1 MFEPEARRRNVPV
14 TWRVP
19 AGLPPLTA
27 DARALRQML
36 INLVSNALKFTTE
49 GVIVV
54 AADRAADG
62 GMEIMV
68 SDTGVGIPAE
78 AMARIGAPL
87 HPAHARRRPGSPG
100 PGRGLALGPQFLKR
114 PGGPLTTQPP
124 P

>member
-27 DARALRQML
+27 DARALRHLL

-68 SDTGVGIPAE
+68 SDPGRRITAE
-78 AMARIGAPL
+78 AMAGIGEPL
-87 HPAHARRRPGSPG
+87 YQAHDRRRPGPPGTGPG
-100 PGRGLALGPQFLKR
+100 PNPIH
-114 PGGPLTTQPP
+114 PLIKL
-124 P
+124 